1 MSNSNDEL
9 AERFVALMERLSTQ
23 RRTRSR
29 EKWADFGLTMPQA
42 RTLFYLSHGPK
53 RMSEMAEYL
62 DREMS
67 STTSMIDRLV
77 KNDLVSRVEDAS
89 DRRVVTCELTPAGEA
104 VVKRFFELGRMRN
117 EAIGG
122 MLSEEELRTVV
133 PALQVL
139 TDAIERGDREGT
151 PEVAVEDS
159 GVASGAPGAGSQA

>member
-1 MSNSNDEL
+1 MPNSSREL
-9 AERFVALMERLSTQ
+9 TESFVTLMERLSTQ

-29 EKWADFGLTMPQA
+29 EKWADLGLTMPQA
-42 RTLFYLSHGPK
+42 RTLFYLSHGPR
-53 RMSEMAEYL
+53 RMSDLAEYL

-89 DRRVVTCELTPAGEA
+89 DRRVVACRLTPAGEA
-104 VVKRFFELGRMRN
+104 VVNRFFELGRMRN

-122 MLSEEELRTVV
+122 MLTDEELQIVV

-139 TDAIERGDREGT
+139 TDAIERGDSEGA
-151 PEVAVEDS
+151 PEAPFEEQ
-159 GVASGAPGAGSQA
+159 GVASGTPGTGS